1 MKDSG
6 GLEQSECIMK
16 KAKNIFIHRLEYRMW
31 EKLEMLRVTLKFFVK
46 ASGIMDLPSTEVN
59 NNEEK

>member
-16 KAKNIFIHRLEYRMW
+16 KAKNIFIHRMW
-31 EKLEMLRVTLKFFVK
+31 EKLEMLRVTPKFFVK

-59 NNEEK
+59 NNEKK